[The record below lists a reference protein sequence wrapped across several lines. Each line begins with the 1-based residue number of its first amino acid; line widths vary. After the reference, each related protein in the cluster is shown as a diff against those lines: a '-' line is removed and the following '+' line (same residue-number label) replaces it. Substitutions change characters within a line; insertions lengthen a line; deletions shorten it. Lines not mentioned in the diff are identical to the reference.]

1 MATISNNDIAQA
13 IYVSSKDKTGN
24 ELVTSLKDIVNFL
37 HRRRLLNRSKDVLL
51 KLNKIINKEKGILT
65 VKISSATKLHEHEKE
80 DIKVLL
86 KKRYH
91 AHEVLLE
98 EHLEEKLFGGIR
110 IEVNDEVIDLSIKNK
125 INKLQ
130 EYLTRKI

>member
-1 MATISNNDIAQA
+1 MGNISNNDIAQA
-13 IYVSSKDKTGN
+13 IYLSSKDKSLH
-24 ELVTSLKDIVNFL
+24 ELSVASKNVVNFL
-37 HRRRLLNRSKDVLL
+37 HRRRLLNRSKDILL
-51 KLNKIINKEKGILT
+51 KLNKIINKEKGILM
-65 VKISSATKLHEHEKE
+65 VKISSATKLHENEKE

-86 KKRYH
+86 KKRYN

-98 EHLEEKLFGGIR
+98 EHIEEKLFGGIR